1 MLVSAAQRRRRQ
13 SNAESVCPCHRG
25 QLDGSASRANRGI
38 TDVVVGNFGIAQ
50 DAAPVEVVE
59 SLRYKKA

>member
-1 MLVSAAQRRRRQ
+1 V
-13 SNAESVCPCHRG
+13 
-25 QLDGSASRANRGI
+25 I

-50 DAAPVEVVE
+50 NAAPVEVVE